1 MCEGMKGRFHTNL
14 DDLKRF
20 LLTKRHARGTP
31 GSTGTSSPRC
41 ATPKKNKENANK
53 CKHICSFASAEAA
66 DFTAVW
72 DGPGPGCLTGVLEGL
87 MVTVQH
93 KNYGSEQ
100 LVHPLQAEEEARGR
114 HVARV

>member
-41 ATPKKNKENANK
+41 ATPKKPKKMQINANIFVALHLQK
-53 CKHICSFASAEAA
+53 LQISQLCGT
-66 DFTAVW
+66 DLGLAVSLACW
-72 DGPGPGCLTGVLEGL
+72 
-87 MVTVQH
+87 
-93 KNYGSEQ
+93 K
-100 LVHPLQAEEEARGR
+100 A
-114 HVARV
+114 